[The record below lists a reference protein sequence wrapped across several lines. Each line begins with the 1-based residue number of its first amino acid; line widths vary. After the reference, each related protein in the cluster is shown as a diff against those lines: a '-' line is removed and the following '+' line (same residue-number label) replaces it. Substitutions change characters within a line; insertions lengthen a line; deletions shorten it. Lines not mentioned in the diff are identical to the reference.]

1 MCLAVVSYRLPDD
14 FGLVPSETRLWARSI
29 AESALLSS
37 RVDVEGEEGSTVT
50 FERNQMDYAI
60 AVVGNGNGN
69 AATIVMTSEQGQC
82 RMAPRTRGDFMNN
95 GNVVNVAT
103 LEGEVHVKMEYNS
116 GNNNGKMG
124 MGRQSTPSPSFGGSW
139 CW

>member
-1 MCLAVVSYRLPDD
+1 MELTKGQ
-14 FGLVPSETRLWARSI
+14 GLQQLHG
-29 AESALLSS
+29 
-37 RVDVEGEEGSTVT
+37 DKGNKG
-50 FERNQMDYAI
+50 QMDYAT

-103 LEGEVHVKMEYNS
+103 
-116 GNNNGKMG
+116 
-124 MGRQSTPSPSFGGSW
+124 PD
-139 CW
+139 